1 MPGNDEIR
9 HLPDRQQHKSLCR
22 GYGDIA
28 ELAGK
33 ALIEAQR
40 MLVSMGRADCE
51 AIIHLVV
58 GDTAALAN
66 ESLTAPLNVE
76 MIEQGPSSR

>member
-22 GYGDIA
+22 GYVDIA

-40 MLVSMGRADCE
+40 VLV
-51 AIIHLVV
+51 
-58 GDTAALAN
+58 AAN
-66 ESLTAPLNVE
+66 MET
-76 MIEQGPSSR
+76 MR